1 MKKSKVATIILAL
14 VSSVFLG
21 LSLYLYHLYL
31 SRTEANTS
39 RYIAIGNEYMELSHG
54 YENYFTVP
62 WYIQLAP
69 ELILLAGV
77 ASTALVVFRLWR
89 KSWYKAA
96 RKQ

>member
-1 MKKSKVATIILAL
+1 MKRPKVATIILAL

-31 SRTEANTS
+31 SRTGANTT
-39 RYIAIGNEYMELSHG
+39 RYIAFGDEYMELSHG
-54 YENYFTVP
+54 YESYFTVP

-77 ASTALVVFRLWR
+77 ASTSLVVFRSWR
-89 KSWYKAA
+89 KSWHKSA
-96 RKQ
+96 RKP

>member
-31 SRTEANTS
+31 SRTGANSS
-39 RYIAIGNEYMELSHG
+39 RYIAIGDEYIELSHG
-54 YENYFTVP
+54 YESYFTVP

-77 ASTALVVFRLWR
+77 ASIAVVVFRFWR
-89 KSWYKAA
+89 KSLYKSA
-96 RKQ
+96 RKP